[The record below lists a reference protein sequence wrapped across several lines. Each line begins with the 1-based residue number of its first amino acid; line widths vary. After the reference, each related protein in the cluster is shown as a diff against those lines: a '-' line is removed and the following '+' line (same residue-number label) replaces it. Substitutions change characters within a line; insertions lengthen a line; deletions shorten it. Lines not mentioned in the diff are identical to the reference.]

1 MEGVATWHGRGRLHF
16 TRSRPST
23 PFREREI
30 ILCRGGNG
38 RGERVCVLRAEAEE
52 VRECHTL
59 AGCLAHNLIRKIIAF
74 TSFHRD
80 GEKGESSARTPR
92 GHNRN
97 GI

>member
-1 MEGVATWHGRGRLHF
+1 MGKGGFISSEVGQARHSESAKSSCVAAVTAEGN
-16 TRSRPST
+16 
-23 PFREREI
+23 E
-30 ILCRGGNG
+30 
-38 RGERVCVLRAEAEE
+38 CVLRAEAEE

-59 AGCLAHNLIRKIIAF
+59 AGRLAHNLIRMITAF

-80 GEKGESSARTPR
+80 GEKGESSARTAR